1 VDVFDLEFTLLL
13 WQVSVVFS
21 HLVTLIRPFDPK
33 ISEKKCIIQ
42 FQIFTAATAN
52 LMQSINT
59 NEKPVENYMSIS
71 EKYF

>member
-1 VDVFDLEFTLLL
+1 MIAEPSIT
-13 WQVSVVFS
+13 QM
-21 HLVTLIRPFDPK
+21 
-33 ISEKKCIIQ
+33 
-42 FQIFTAATAN
+42 TAATAN